1 MDFLSVIVL
10 IGAVGI
16 IAALSYSTYNLYVKY
31 SELEE
36 TAQANL
42 DFILSIRSRVLSQR
56 SYLKQ
61 LDRKGAFEADDEVG
75 YFFKE
80 LKKIVNDI
88 STYLELEVPPEDE
101 QPDQKIIRS
110 RITSEF

>member
-1 MDFLSVIVL
+1 MLIAVIIVL
-10 IGAVGI
+10 GVLFVAS
-16 IAALSYSTYNLYVKY
+16 AYANYNLYTKY
-31 SELEE
+31 STLEE
-36 TAQANL
+36 TAEENVN
-42 DFILSIRSRVLSQR
+42 FILSLRSRVLSQR

-80 LKKIVNDI
+80 LKKIINDI
-88 STYLELEVPPEDE
+88 AFYLELEPEESE
-101 QPDQKIIRS
+101 QEAPQSVRS